1 MATKKEYRVSGTAGG
16 RGQLVIDSKG
26 GQYVVN
32 KQEIALAGAVDII
45 NPLTEITTVGA
56 IDLTLADGTEGQT
69 KMIVMVVDGGDAT
82 LTPASL
88 AVGTTL
94 TFDNS
99 DTAYLLFTQ
108 GAWYLLGGTATVG

>member
-1 MATKKEYRVSGTAGG
+1 
-16 RGQLVIDSKG
+16 
-26 GQYVVN
+26 
-32 KQEIALAGAVDII
+32 
-45 NPLTEITTVGA
+45 
-56 IDLTLADGTEGQT
+56 
-69 KMIVMVVDGGDAT
+69 MVVDGGDAT

-108 GAWYLLGGTATVG
+108 GAWYLLGGTATA